1 MPEPI
6 RIEAL
11 SAHAERAHD
20 GLHANGFR
28 SELPI
33 LAGGW
38 KRLADRP
45 PTSPPFSEEP
55 PGANLGASSFFC
67 LKPRDNAP
75 GRVLGSAAV
84 QLYFRA

>member
-6 RIEAL
+6 RIETF
-11 SAHAERAHD
+11 SARAESTDNLR
-20 GLHANGFR
+20 ANGFR
-28 SELPI
+28 SELPT

-55 PGANLGASSFFC
+55 PGANLGAPSFS
-67 LKPRDNAP
+67 
-75 GRVLGSAAV
+75 V
-84 QLYFRA
+84 